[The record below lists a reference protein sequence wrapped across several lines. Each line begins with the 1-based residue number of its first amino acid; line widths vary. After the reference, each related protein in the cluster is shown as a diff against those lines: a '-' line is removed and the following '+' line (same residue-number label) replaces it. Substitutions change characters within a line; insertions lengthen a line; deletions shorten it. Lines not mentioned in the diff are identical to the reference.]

1 MCVGRKHDLQAYR
14 NVVCAVWTR
23 VRNVMSRG
31 GSSGHTT
38 QEQGGKTATEITQ
51 EGSNDECQ
59 VDWLRLAV
67 EKTRR
72 RGIQD
77 VA

>member
-31 GSSGHTT
+31 GSSGHTSHRDW
-38 QEQGGKTATEITQ
+38 K
-51 EGSNDECQ
+51 
-59 VDWLRLAV
+59 VD
-67 EKTRR
+67 K
-72 RGIQD
+72 GQ
-77 VA
+77 